1 MTSTSQRTR
10 QNGRLKSLP
19 ISNVQAPKAAMQEC
33 TPAATFP
40 CSLWKM
46 ARALCDLCATT
57 AESQESLRNSTVG
70 SQTLT
75 TRDWTVWTAFWRMR
89 FDCTRAVAILTDF
102 YEYVA
107 GTNGE
112 KAVMEVKLGTGQSMY
127 LACTWSHWT
136 E

>member
-1 MTSTSQRTR
+1 
-10 QNGRLKSLP
+10 
-19 ISNVQAPKAAMQEC
+19 
-33 TPAATFP
+33 
-40 CSLWKM
+40 
-46 ARALCDLCATT
+46 
-57 AESQESLRNSTVG
+57 
-70 SQTLT
+70 
-75 TRDWTVWTAFWRMR
+75 MR